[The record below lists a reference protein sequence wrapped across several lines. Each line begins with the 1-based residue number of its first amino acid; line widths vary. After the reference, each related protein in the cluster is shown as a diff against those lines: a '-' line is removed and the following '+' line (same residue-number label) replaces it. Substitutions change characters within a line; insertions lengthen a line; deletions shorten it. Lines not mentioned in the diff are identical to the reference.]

1 MTIGKNY
8 EFIGEDYTM
17 TIKPNDIHIPN
28 STFIDFSSCESILR
42 AHYSIPDASIIT
54 LLQFEVDNNDEQ
66 CLINNVGYQ
75 AYDEDRNPLDLSL
88 CNDTNIQIF
97 YLIKSD
103 SSLDISFISSFKQKN
118 IDILNIKDS
127 FFNDICISY
136 SEKKNDLI
144 LYDRVLDIYQNYSFC
159 DEDCAYNGTNLDLK
173 IITCDCEVKTNLTEN
188 MTSSDLVKKYEVEK
202 SSIFAIAKCYKLFF
216 SWENKFKNI
225 GFWIFLVLIFLN
237 IIMLIIYFYKGL
249 KPIKEYLVKIMVEYG
264 YVTESEGKKLIGG
277 NIIEDK
283 KKMKGE
289 KSIEKNKNKIN
300 RIRRTKISTSLK
312 TAPPKKIN
320 KKSIKI
326 SNENENKLF
335 ANDQNSTA
343 KRINK
348 ENNKILVQINNI
360 IKENNVIN
368 YNKDNKKKLK
378 TTIKS
383 KNTITKKSKKR
394 SKKKSKTSI
403 SKINLVPTSGELKLN
418 DNNKKDKK
426 DDKEEDY
433 INLNLINININKRTR
448 TTYNI
453 TGSNH
458 VLNVYTNFQEA
469 IKNDMRS
476 ICRIYYI
483 YLLTK
488 QAIFHAFL
496 YRSPLELFPLR
507 FCLLI
512 FIFSSDLALNALF
525 YFDDK
530 ISEKYR
536 YAKSLF
542 LFAFSNNITVILL
555 STFIGFVLLTLF
567 TKLSNATNNIRD
579 IFISEEEKLKNDKKY
594 KVTDK
599 RKKEIQKEIGVLLKK
614 YKIKT
619 IILIAIE
626 LTLILFFW
634 YYVTIFCHV
643 YASTQISWIW
653 DSFLSILSRITID
666 LLLTL
671 LFAKFYRVAV
681 ESNIHCLY
689 KIALFF
695 YSFG

>member
-1 MTIGKNY
+1 
-8 EFIGEDYTM
+8 M
-17 TIKPNDIHIPN
+17 TIKPTDMHIPN

-42 AHYSIPDASIIT
+42 AHYTIPDTSIIT
-54 LLQFEVDNNDEQ
+54 LLQFEVNNYDEQ
-66 CLINNVGYQ
+66 SLINNVGYQ

-144 LYDRVLDIYQNYSFC
+144 LYDRVLDIYQNYSYC
-159 DEDCAYNGTNLDLK
+159 DEGCTYNESNLDLMT
-173 IITCDCEVKTNLTEN
+173 ITCDCEIKTNLTEN
-188 MTSSDLVKKYEVEK
+188 MTSSDLIKKDEIEK

-225 GFWIFLVLIFLN
+225 GFWIFLVLILLHV
-237 IIMLIIYFYKGL
+237 IMLIIYFYKGL
-249 KPIKEYLVKIMVEYG
+249 KPIKEYLVKIMIEYG
-264 YVTESEGKKLIGG
+264 YFTKSDGKKKIAGDKTEGK
-277 NIIEDK
+277 E
-283 KKMKGE
+283 KMKG
-289 KSIEKNKNKIN
+289 KRLEKNQNKNN
-300 RIRRTKISTSLK
+300 RNRRTKASRSLK
-312 TAPPKKIN
+312 SAPPKKMN
-320 KKSIKI
+320 KKAIKH
-326 SNENENKLF
+326 SNEKENKLPTS
-335 ANDQNSTA
+335 DQNTSNY
-343 KRINK
+343 RINK
-348 ENNKILVQINNI
+348 ENNQILVQINNI

-368 YNKDNKKKLK
+368 YKNKNKKQIKKTTTKSKKQSNKKK
-378 TTIKS
+378 
-383 KNTITKKSKKR
+383 TKA
-394 SKKKSKTSI
+394 KTSV
-403 SKINLVPTSGELKLN
+403 SK
-418 DNNKKDKK
+418 
-426 DDKEEDY
+426 
-433 INLNLINININKRTR
+433 INLNLINININNRSR

-453 TGSNH
+453 NGSNH
-458 VLNVYTNFQEA
+458 VLNIYTNFQEA

-567 TKLSNATNNIRD
+567 AKLSNATNNIRD
-579 IFISEEEKLKNDKKY
+579 IFINEEEKLKNDKKY
-594 KVTDK
+594 KVSDT
-599 RKKEIQKEIGVLLKK
+599 RKKEIQKEIGVILKK

-619 IILIAIE
+619 IILIVIE
-626 LTLILFFW
+626 LILILFFW

-689 KIALFF
+689 KVALFF